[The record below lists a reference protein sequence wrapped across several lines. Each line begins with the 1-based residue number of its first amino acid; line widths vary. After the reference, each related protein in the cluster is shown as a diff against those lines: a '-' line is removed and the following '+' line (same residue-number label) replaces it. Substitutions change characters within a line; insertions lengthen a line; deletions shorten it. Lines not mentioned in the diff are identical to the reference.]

1 MRWKEDWSFV
11 WYGQIH
17 TGRNC
22 LFPLSNIMSL
32 PGFWQQILSDVITNS
47 KPSEIETLWKMN
59 HNAIKIK
66 LLHVFGS
73 ASDLQCNAPRQ
84 MSWIPRFWILTTV
97 VSLGHPLYIL
107 HHILYTQQYFPNSY
121 CRSRREFPMLPCS
134 GQVSKKSWRL
144 AGISRQKKFSSFIH
158 FFNYV
163 FIYFSWSER
172 K

>member
-1 MRWKEDWSFV
+1 MWWKEDWSFV

-22 LFPLSNIMSL
+22 LLPLSNIMSR
-32 PGFWQQILSDVITNS
+32 PGFWQHILSDVITNS
-47 KPSEIETLWKMN
+47 KPSEIETL
-59 HNAIKIK
+59 KIK

-73 ASDLQCNAPRQ
+73 ASDLQRNAPHQ
-84 MSWIPRFWILTTV
+84 MSWIPRFWKLTTV
-97 VSLGHPLYIL
+97 VSLGHSLYIL
-107 HHILYTQQYFPNSY
+107 HHILFTQQYFPNSY

-134 GQVSKKSWRL
+134 GQVSKKSWRP
-144 AGISRQKKFSSFIH
+144 AGISTQKRFSSFIN
-158 FFNYV
+158 FFDYV